1 MIERTGYMKRILLA
15 LIMLSTGIEVPHA
28 DQIISDSALGY
39 SIYLPTDSWVR
50 VVKTAAHH
58 QFYDTAFVYKSQISI
73 VRHAYSTSDFPTPES
88 WTLANFIAYK
98 FCVEYSF
105 DPFGAMLYYDTAS
118 TVRQGISWATES
130 YTMFFTIDT
139 TLGAWSEYTR
149 YTARDAYGWEI
160 YAIGDTADMME
171 NIGVYVAILK
181 LVTLPGDTS
190 VKIISQSRSPRYS
203 RNAAGKILSS
213 QRIVFDP
220 LGRRRSF
227 ISGRDG
233 VPSGVLIQ
241 PLLQRATI
249 IVK

>member
-1 MIERTGYMKRILLA
+1 MKRILLA
-15 LIMLSTGIEVPHA
+15 LIVLSMGVAAPRA
-28 DQIISDSALGY
+28 NQIISDTALGY

-50 VVKTAAHH
+50 VVKTVTHH

-73 VRHAYSTSDFPTPES
+73 VRHAYSPTDFPTPES
-88 WTLANFIAYK
+88 WTRANFIAYK
-98 FCVEYSF
+98 LCVEYSF
-105 DPFGAMLYYDTAS
+105 DPFGAILYYDTAS

-130 YTMFFTIDT
+130 YATFLTIDT

-149 YTARDAYGWEI
+149 YTARGAYGWEI

-171 NIGVYVAILK
+171 NIGVYAAILK
-181 LVTLPGDTS
+181 IVTLPGDTNAK
-190 VKIISQSRSPRYS
+190 VVSRDASPASMSYTT
-203 RNAAGKILSS
+203 SS
-213 QRIVFDP
+213 TPGRQIVVFDP

-241 PLLQRATI
+241 PLLQRANV